1 MCAVDAVDGSGVG
14 DVVDRSGYPAD
25 READIV
31 LSDGGT
37 ALLRP
42 IRPDDGP
49 LLVDF
54 YSKVSEESKYF
65 RFFAP
70 YPTLSARDVEHFTTV
85 DQHSR
90 VAVIVTVGDE
100 MIAVG
105 RYDQTEPGEAE
116 VAFLVQDAHQNRGL
130 ASVLLEHLAQTAREN
145 GIGRFVAEVLPHN
158 QRMMVVFRAAGYTIT
173 DSLDDGVVSLE
184 FQIAPTGSS
193 IDVMSAREHR
203 AEARSVQRLL
213 RPRSVAVVGASRFAD
228 KVGQT
233 LLRNIVMGNFAGTV
247 YPVNPAA
254 EAVAGLPA
262 YPTVGS
268 VPGEIDLAVIAV
280 PIEAVAGVVRECA
293 AKGVKGLVVV
303 STTIT
308 TEADGSVAGE
318 GVQSQRELVRIA
330 RRHGMRM
337 IGPHAFGAINTDPA
351 LRLNASLADIAPAR
365 SHVGVFSQSG
375 ALGPVLLASLAEHD
389 LGVSSFVAAGYRG
402 DVSAND
408 MLQYFGEDDA
418 TDVVL
423 LYLESVG
430 NPRKFSRIARRLSL
444 TRPVVA
450 VRSGRTSGLSRPH
463 ELSDPST
470 VRVLPAAADAMFAQ
484 AGIVLVDSVTQLA
497 NTAALLAFQPLPT
510 GDRIAIVGNSEALQ
524 LLAADEIERSGL
536 RLHRADTALRPVR
549 NAQGLQEG
557 VLAALADDDADAV
570 LVVLAPSIEGDT
582 IAAAQSLTWAAASA
596 RKPVTA
602 VFAGVEQLPLVMR
615 RLDPAGT
622 PGRGT
627 VPAYASPEAAVGA
640 LAKAVAYRQWRDQ
653 PSGEVSDLPHIDTR
667 RAHRIVD
674 AALAAASDSGG
685 EVLTLRQDQAR
696 DLLAAYGIPVWPSLP
711 AATADQA
718 VEHWRD
724 LGGEVVLK
732 VTNPQMRQ
740 RLDMADV
747 RPNLGSEEAVR
758 AAWCALTTDLGPPED
773 LGFVVQ
779 RMAPRGVP
787 LVMQIVQ
794 DDTYGPVVSFGLA
807 GLATDLLGDIVF
819 RIPPITAAEA
829 DRMIRQIRA
838 APMLFGHEGGER
850 VDLGAVTDLI
860 ERLSRLA
867 DDLPEAVFVELGPVL
882 AGSSGLA
889 VLACR
894 AGLIRATDGS
904 RQDAFTRRLSR
915 L

>member
-1 MCAVDAVDGSGVG
+1 MCGVDAADGGG
-14 DVVDRSGYPAD
+14 AGNPADPSGYPAH

-42 IRPDDGP
+42 IRPEDGK

-54 YSKVSEESKYF
+54 YAKVSEESKYF

-70 YPTLSARDVEHFTTV
+70 YPILSARDVEHFTTV

-213 RPRSVAVVGASRFAD
+213 CPRSVAVVGASRFAD

-247 YPVNPAA
+247 YPINPAA

-262 YPTVGS
+262 YPDVAS

-280 PIEAVAGVVRECA
+280 PIDAVAGVVRECA

-318 GVQSQRELVRIA
+318 GVESQRELVAIA

-470 VRVLPAAADAMFAQ
+470 VRVPPAAADAMFTQ
-484 AGIVLVDSVTQLA
+484 AGIVLVDSVTELA

-536 RLHRADTALRPVR
+536 RLHRAHTAMRPVR

-557 VLAALADDDADAV
+557 VLAALDDDEADAV

-596 RKPVTA
+596 SKPVAA

-653 PSGEVSDLPHIDTR
+653 PMGEVSDLPHIDTR
-667 RAHRIVD
+667 RAHTIVD
-674 AALAAASDSGG
+674 DALAAAPESAGP
-685 EVLTLRQDQAR
+685 VLTLRQDQAR

-711 AATADQA
+711 AATADAA
-718 VEHWRD
+718 VAHWRELD
-724 LGGEVVLK
+724 GEVVLK

-758 AAWCALTTDLGPPED
+758 GAWRALTTDLGPPED

-807 GLATDLLGDIVF
+807 GLATDLLGDTVF

-850 VDLGAVTDLI
+850 VDLTAVTDLI

-894 AGLIRATDGS
+894 AELVRATDGS

>member
-1 MCAVDAVDGSGVG
+1 M
-14 DVVDRSGYPAD
+14 
-25 READIV
+25 

-54 YSKVSEESKYF
+54 YARVSEESKYF

-85 DQHSR
+85 DQRTR
-90 VAVIVTVGDE
+90 VAVIVTIGDE

-145 GIGRFVAEVLPHN
+145 GISRFVAEVLPHN

-184 FQIAPTGSS
+184 FQIAPTDSS

-233 LLRNIVMGNFAGTV
+233 LLRNVVMGNFAGTV
-247 YPVNPAA
+247 YPINPAA
-254 EAVAGLPA
+254 ESVAGLPA
-262 YPTVGS
+262 YPDVAS

-280 PIEAVAGVVRECA
+280 PIDAVAGVVRECA

-303 STTIT
+303 ST
-308 TEADGSVAGE
+308 AAGPQGGPAPGDSVE
-318 GVQSQRELVRIA
+318 SQRELIRIA
-330 RRHGMRM
+330 RRYGMRM

-351 LRLNASLADIAPAR
+351 LRLNASLADIAPTR
-365 SHVGVFSQSG
+365 SRVGVFSQSG
-375 ALGPVLLASLAEHD
+375 ALGPVLLASLAAHD

-408 MLQYFGEDDA
+408 MLQYFGEDED

-463 ELSDPST
+463 EPEASST
-470 VRVLPAAADAMFAQ
+470 ARVPPLAADAMFAQ
-484 AGIVLVDSVTQLA
+484 SGIVLVDSVTDLA

-510 GDRIAIVGNSEALQ
+510 GDRIAVVGNSEALQ

-536 RLHRADTALRPVR
+536 RLHRADEALRPVP
-549 NAQGLQEG
+549 NAQGLQDG
-557 VLAALADDDADAV
+557 VAAALADPDADAV
-570 LVVLAPSIEGDT
+570 LVVLAPSIEGNT
-582 IAAAQSLTWAAASA
+582 VVAAQSLTWAAASA
-596 RKPVTA
+596 SKPVAA
-602 VFAGVEQLPLVMR
+602 VFAGVDQLPMVMR
-615 RLDPAGT
+615 RLDPAGA

-627 VPAYASPEAAVGA
+627 VPAYESPEAAVGA
-640 LAKAVAYRQWRDQ
+640 LAKAVEYRRWRAQ
-653 PSGEVSDLPHIDTR
+653 PGDGEPSSDLPHVDTL
-667 RAHRIVD
+667 RAHSIVD
-674 AALAAASDSGG
+674 AALAAVPATGDVTGPSTTIAMTPPAS
-685 EVLTLRQDQAR
+685 R
-696 DLLAAYGIPVWPSLP
+696 DLLAAYGIPVWPSMP
-711 AATADQA
+711 AATEDEA
-718 VEHWRD
+718 VSHWRE
-724 LGGEVVLK
+724 LGGEIVLK

-747 RPNLGSEEAVR
+747 RPNLGSEDAVR
-758 AAWCALTTDLGPPED
+758 AAWRALTTDLGPPED

-787 LVMQIVQ
+787 LVLQVLQ

-807 GLATDLLGDIVF
+807 GLATDLLGDVAY
-819 RIPPITAAEA
+819 RVPPISTAEA
-829 DRMIRQIRA
+829 DRMVRQIRA
-838 APMLFGHEGGER
+838 SPMLFGHEGGER
-850 VDLGAVTDLI
+850 VDLDAVTDLI

-867 DDLPEAVFVELGPVL
+867 DDMPEAAFVEVGPVL

-894 AGLIRATDGS
+894 AELVRATDGS
-904 RQDAFTRRLSR
+904 RQDAFTRRLPR

>member
-1 MCAVDAVDGSGVG
+1 MAVVDAVDGGGVG
-14 DVVDRSGYPAD
+14 NPADPSGYPAH

-42 IRPDDGP
+42 IRPEDGQ

-70 YPTLSARDVEHFTTV
+70 YPILSARDVEHFTTV
-85 DQHSR
+85 DQRTR

-116 VAFLVQDAHQNRGL
+116 VAFLVQDAHQSRGL

-184 FQIAPTGSS
+184 FQIAPTDSS

-213 RPRSVAVVGASRFAD
+213 RPHSVAVVGASRFAD

-233 LLRNIVMGNFAGTV
+233 LLRNIVMGNFAGSV
-247 YPVNPAA
+247 YPINSAA

-262 YPTVGS
+262 YPSVAS

-318 GVQSQRELVRIA
+318 GVASQRELVRIA

-375 ALGPVLLASLAEHD
+375 ALGPVLLASLAAHD

-463 ELSDPST
+463 ELSDPRA
-470 VRVLPAAADAMFAQ
+470 VRVPPAAADAMFAQ
-484 AGIVLVDSVTQLA
+484 AGIVLVDSVTELA

-510 GDRIAIVGNSEALQ
+510 GDHIAIVGNSEALQ

-536 RLHRADTALRPVR
+536 RLHRADIALRPVR

-557 VLAALADDDADAV
+557 VLAALADDEADAV

-596 RKPVTA
+596 TKPVAA
-602 VFAGVEQLPLVMR
+602 VFAGVDQLPLVMR

-640 LAKAVAYRQWRDQ
+640 LAKAVAYRKWRDQ
-653 PSGEVSDLPHIDTR
+653 PSGQVSELPHIHTR
-667 RAHRIVD
+667 RAHTIVD
-674 AALAAASDSGG
+674 EALAAATQPAGTVVS
-685 EVLTLRQDQAR
+685 LRQEQAR
-696 DLLAAYGIPVWPSLP
+696 DLLAAYGIPVWPSVT
-711 AATADQA
+711 AGTADEA
-718 VEHWRD
+718 VAHWRE

-758 AAWCALTTDLGPPED
+758 AAWQALTTDLGPPED

-807 GLATDLLGDIVF
+807 GLATDLLGDTVF
-819 RIPPITAAEA
+819 RIPPVTAAEA
-829 DRMIRQIRA
+829 DRMVRQIRA

-850 VDLGAVTDLI
+850 VDLTAVTDLI
-860 ERLSRLA
+860 ERMSRLA
-867 DDLPEAVFVELGPVL
+867 DDLPEAVFVEIGPVL

-894 AGLIRATDGS
+894 AGLVRASDGS

>member
-1 MCAVDAVDGSGVG
+1 MASVDAVDDGGVG
-14 DVVDRSGYPAD
+14 NPADPSGYPAH

-42 IRPDDGP
+42 IRPEDGQ

-70 YPTLSARDVEHFTTV
+70 YPILSVRDVEHFTTL
-85 DQHSR
+85 DQRTR

-116 VAFLVQDAHQNRGL
+116 VAFLVQDAHQSRGL

-145 GIGRFVAEVLPHN
+145 GISRFVAEVLPHN

-184 FQIAPTGSS
+184 FQIAPTDSS

-233 LLRNIVMGNFAGTV
+233 LLRNIVMGNFAGSV

-262 YPTVGS
+262 YPSVAS

-280 PIEAVAGVVRECA
+280 PIDTVAGVVRECA

-318 GVQSQRELVRIA
+318 GVESQRELVRIA

-337 IGPHAFGAINTDPA
+337 IGPQAFGAINTDPA

-375 ALGPVLLASLAEHD
+375 ALGPVLLASLAAHD

-470 VRVLPAAADAMFAQ
+470 VRVPPAAADAMFAQ
-484 AGIVLVDSVTQLA
+484 AGIVLVDSVTELA

-510 GDRIAIVGNSEALQ
+510 GDHVAIVGNSEALQ

-536 RLHRADTALRPVR
+536 RLHRADIALRPVR

-557 VLAALADDDADAV
+557 VLAALADDAADAV

-596 RKPVTA
+596 TKPVAA

-640 LAKAVAYRQWRDQ
+640 LAKAVAYRKWRDQ
-653 PSGEVSDLPHIDTR
+653 PSGRVSDLPHIDTR
-667 RAHRIVD
+667 RAHTIVD
-674 AALAAASDSGG
+674 EALAAATEPAG
-685 EVLTLRQDQAR
+685 EVVTLRQDQAR

-711 AATADQA
+711 VGTADAA
-718 VEHWRD
+718 VAHWRN

-758 AAWCALTTDLGPPED
+758 AAWRALTTDLGPPED

-807 GLATDLLGDIVF
+807 GLATDLLGDTVF

-850 VDLGAVTDLI
+850 VDLTAVTDLI
-860 ERLSRLA
+860 ERMSRLA
-867 DDLPEAVFVELGPVL
+867 DDLPEAVFVEIGPVL

-894 AGLIRATDGS
+894 AGLVRATDGS

>member
-1 MCAVDAVDGSGVG
+1 MAVVDAADGGGVG
-14 DVVDRSGYPAD
+14 NPAG
-25 READIV
+25 EADIV

-42 IRPDDGP
+42 IRPEDGQ

-70 YPTLSARDVEHFTTV
+70 YPILSARDVEHFTTV
-85 DQHSR
+85 DQRTR

-116 VAFLVQDAHQNRGL
+116 VAFLVQDAHQSRGL

-184 FQIAPTGSS
+184 FQIAPTDSS

-213 RPRSVAVVGASRFAD
+213 RPHSVAVVGASRFAD

-233 LLRNIVMGNFAGTV
+233 LLRNIVMGNFAGSV
-247 YPVNPAA
+247 YPINSAA

-262 YPTVGS
+262 YPSVAS

-318 GVQSQRELVRIA
+318 GVASQRELVRIA

-375 ALGPVLLASLAEHD
+375 ALGPVLLASLAAHD

-450 VRSGRTSGLSRPH
+450 VRSGRTSGLSRRH
-463 ELSDPST
+463 ELSDPRA
-470 VRVLPAAADAMFAQ
+470 VRVPPAAADAMFAQ
-484 AGIVLVDSVTQLA
+484 AGIVLVDSVTELA

-510 GDRIAIVGNSEALQ
+510 GDHIAIVGNSEALQ

-536 RLHRADTALRPVR
+536 RLHRADIALRPVR

-557 VLAALADDDADAV
+557 VLAALADDEADAV

-596 RKPVTA
+596 TKPVAA
-602 VFAGVEQLPLVMR
+602 VFAGVDQLPLVMR

-640 LAKAVAYRQWRDQ
+640 LAKAVAYRKWRDQ
-653 PSGEVSDLPHIDTR
+653 PSGQVSELPHIHTR
-667 RAHRIVD
+667 RAHTIVD
-674 AALAAASDSGG
+674 EALAAATQPAGT
-685 EVLTLRQDQAR
+685 VVTLRQEQAR
-696 DLLAAYGIPVWPSLP
+696 DLLAAYGIPVWPSVT
-711 AATADQA
+711 AGTADEA
-718 VEHWRD
+718 VAHWRE

-758 AAWCALTTDLGPPED
+758 AAWHALTTDLGPPED

-807 GLATDLLGDIVF
+807 GLATDLLGDTVF
-819 RIPPITAAEA
+819 RIPPVTAAEA
-829 DRMIRQIRA
+829 DRMVRQIRA

-850 VDLGAVTDLI
+850 VDLTAVTDLI
-860 ERLSRLA
+860 ERMSRLA
-867 DDLPEAVFVELGPVL
+867 DDLPEAVFVEIGPVL

-894 AGLIRATDGS
+894 AGLVRATDGS